1 MRHVAHALLVGV
13 EAKQAGDRPLLVGD
27 DQPVSGAV
35 SNPVLCTLSP
45 DRPLLV
51 GDDEPVSGAVTS
63 FEQGSN
69 AFKLLKLVQTFKSTE
84 KRAKPPEVAEFVF
97 ERHETCTA

>member
-13 EAKQAGDRPLLVGD
+13 EAKQAGDQPLLVGD
-27 DQPVSGAV
+27 DRPVSGAI
-35 SNPVLCTLSP
+35 SNPVLYTLSP

-51 GDDEPVSGAVTS
+51 GDDRPVSGAISNPVLYTLSPDRPLLVGDDRPVSSAVPS

-69 AFKLLKLVQTFKSTE
+69 T
-84 KRAKPPEVAEFVF
+84 
-97 ERHETCTA
+97 